1 MTYKSDPKTSL
12 FSRRD
17 FLKTSGL
24 ITGSASLG
32 PLIRAPLVFAKDI
45 YPADKITLLV
55 PAKAGGGRDLFARA
69 IAPYISKYLKEIAPG
84 AKGGGIQIKNDA
96 AGGGRKAYST
106 LFNAKPDGYT
116 LGITETSAITDS
128 IIVKP
133 EYDFNNLTFLLLSFY
148 STKMI
153 VTHKKGFGSWS
164 EVAAAMK
171 KGPVKMSVSTFAGSN
186 HIAGIIMNEKAKT
199 NFKIIVFPGTAESE
213 NALLRGDT
221 SLSLLTENAAS
232 GLLEAGEVK
241 VLLELTNG
249 TNYPG
254 AVSLKELGVP
264 EIAKSMNNSQ
274 YIVAPPNLTDE
285 PREILIEAI
294 KRATNDK
301 EFEAW
306 AKKFKL
312 NLGKTY
318 GDDAAKLY
326 QGFAKYYEEI
336 APILI
341 KHLK

>member
-1 MTYKSDPKTSL
+1 MTHKKDLTTNL
-12 FSRRD
+12 VSRRN
-17 FLKTSGL
+17 FLKTTGL
-24 ITGSASLG
+24 IAGAASLG
-32 PLIRAPLVFAKDI
+32 PLFPVRRGFAKDS
-45 YPADKITLLV
+45 YPAEKITLIV

-69 IAPYISKYLKEIAPG
+69 IAPYISKYLKEVSPQ
-84 AKGGGIQIKNDA
+84 AKGGVIQVKNDS
-96 AGGGRKAYST
+96 AGGGRKAYGM

-153 VTHKKGFGSWS
+153 VAHKKGFGNWN

-186 HIAGIIMNEKAKT
+186 HIAAIIMNEKARM

-241 VLLELTNG
+241 VILELTNG

-254 AVSLKELGVP
+254 AVSLKELGFP
-264 EIAKSMNNSQ
+264 EIARSMNNSQ
-274 YIVAPPNLTDE
+274 YIVAPPNLPDE
-285 PREILIEAI
+285 PREILLEAI
-294 KRATNDK
+294 KRACNDK

-318 GDDAAKLY
+318 GADAAKLY

>member
-1 MTYKSDPKTSL
+1 MTHKRDLETN
-12 FSRRD
+12 FISRRG

-24 ITGSASLG
+24 TVGAASLG
-32 PLIRAPLVFAKDI
+32 TLFHAPLGFARDV
-45 YPADKITLLV
+45 YPAEKITLLV
-55 PAKAGGGRDLFARA
+55 PAKVGGGRDLFARA
-69 IAPYISKYLKEIAPG
+69 IAPYISKYLKEVSPG
-84 AKGGGIQIKNDA
+84 AKGGGIQVRNEA
-96 AGGGRKAYST
+96 GGGGRKAYSL

-116 LGITETSAITDS
+116 LGVTETSAITDS
-128 IIVKP
+128 IVVKP
-133 EYDFNNLTFLLLSFY
+133 EFDYNKLTFLLLSFY

-153 VTHKKGFGSWS
+153 VAHKKGFGNWN

-171 KGPVKMSVSTFAGSN
+171 KGPVKMSVSTFGGSN

-213 NALLRGDT
+213 NALIRGDAP
-221 SLSLLTENAAS
+221 LSLLTENAAS
-232 GLLEAGEVK
+232 GLLEAGEIK

-254 AVSLKELGVP
+254 AVSLKELGFP
-264 EIAKSMNNSQ
+264 EMAESMNNSQ
-274 YIVAPPNLTDE
+274 YIVAPPNLAEE
-285 PREILIEAI
+285 PRDILIEAI

-306 AKKFKL
+306 ARKFKL

-318 GDDAAKLY
+318 GEDAGKLY